1 MKKGLSKVNP
11 FFCFM
16 LKGKFKF
23 EEQIISFMMKRNWIA
38 LLMALVALASCSVE
52 KRVYQ
57 PGYHIEWN
65 HFAKQDA
72 EQDASRDVSQD
83 VAQDAA
89 QDASRDLSKNL
100 SENLETDVAQDAV
113 QDAAQDASRD
123 LSENLSKNPSENL
136 ETDVSQ
142 DVSQDAAQD
151 ASRDLSE
158 NLSKNLETDVSQD
171 LSENLEADV
180 SQDSMQSIDS
190 DLEFVLL
197 IILALFLPALTVFL
211 LEGFSKNFWIA
222 LLLMAV
228 AYLLPFSSFVVRGL
242 IVAIAT
248 IFAIA
253 VVFHYM

>member
-1 MKKGLSKVNP
+1 
-11 FFCFM
+11 
-16 LKGKFKF
+16 
-23 EEQIISFMMKRNWIA
+23 MMKRNWIA

-72 EQDASRDVSQD
+72 EQDASRDASQD
-83 VAQDAA
+83 VAQDAS
-89 QDASRDLSKNL
+89 Q
-100 SENLETDVAQDAV
+100 DVAQDAV

-123 LSENLSKNPSENL
+123 LSENLSENL
-136 ETDVSQ
+136 ETDVAQ
-142 DVSQDAAQD
+142 DVAQD

-158 NLSKNLETDVSQD
+158 NLSENLH
-171 LSENLEADV
+171 LSENLSEK
-180 SQDSMQSIDS
+180 INS

-228 AYLLPFSSFVVRGL
+228 AYLLPISSFIVRGL

-248 IFAIA
+248 ILAIA

>member
-1 MKKGLSKVNP
+1 
-11 FFCFM
+11 
-16 LKGKFKF
+16 
-23 EEQIISFMMKRNWIA
+23 MKRNWIVFA
-38 LLMALVALASCSVE
+38 FAILALASCSVE

-65 HFAKQDA
+65 RYAEQDA
-72 EQDASRDVSQD
+72 SRDVAQDAMQDASRDVSQD
-83 VAQDAA
+83 AM
-89 QDASRDLSKNL
+89 QDASRDIS
-100 SENLETDVAQDAV
+100 QDAM
-113 QDAAQDASRD
+113 QDASRD
-123 LSENLSKNPSENL
+123 LSENLSENL

-142 DVSQDAAQD
+142 
-151 ASRDLSE
+151 DLSE

-171 LSENLEADV
+171 LSENLPENLETDV
-180 SQDSMQSIDS
+180 SHDLSQNINS

-222 LLLMAV
+222 LLLMAI
-228 AYLLPFSSFVVRGL
+228 AYLLPISSFIVRGL

-248 IFAIA
+248 ILAIA